1 MNSLSSGDGKQLC
14 EQRTQQGRLGL
25 AVLLKFFQLEGR
37 FPHDPKEV
45 PLPAVEY
52 LAEQL
57 EVPALAW
64 FDSPL
69 KGRSGSRDREQLRTF
84 RNRAAE
90 ARRQALANWL
100 DTRGFE
106 HAGDWQIIAGYNPPD
121 PCRRCAATRLS

>member
-1 MNSLSSGDGKQLC
+1 M
-14 EQRTQQGRLGL
+14 GL
-25 AVLLKFFQLEGR
+25 AVTLKFFHVEGR
-37 FPHDPKEV
+37 FPHDPKEM
-45 PLPAVEY
+45 PLPAVDC

-69 KGRSGSRDREQLRTF
+69 KGRSGRRDRKQLRTF

-90 ARRQALANWL
+90 VRLQALANRL

-106 HAGDWQIIAGYNPPD
+106 HAGDWQIIAGYNPPRTL
-121 PCRRCAATRLS
+121 PPLCRN

>member
-1 MNSLSSGDGKQLC
+1 MPKADP
-14 EQRTQQGRLGL
+14 
-25 AVLLKFFQLEGR
+25 
-37 FPHDPKEV
+37 PHDPKEV

-69 KGRSGSRDREQLRTF
+69 TGRSGRRDHEQLRTF

-90 ARRQALANWL
+90 ARRQALAN
-100 DTRGFE
+100 R
-106 HAGDWQIIAGYNPPD
+106 A
-121 PCRRCAATRLS
+121 

>member
-1 MNSLSSGDGKQLC
+1 MKQRWSGSELAQFRSLSGDGKQLC

-37 FPHDPKEV
+37 FPHDHKEV

-69 KGRSGSRDREQLRTF
+69 KGRSGRRDREQLRTF
-84 RNRAAE
+84 RNRAAGAGE
-90 ARRQALANWL
+90 LA
-100 DTRGFE
+100 
-106 HAGDWQIIAGYNPPD
+106 
-121 PCRRCAATRLS
+121 